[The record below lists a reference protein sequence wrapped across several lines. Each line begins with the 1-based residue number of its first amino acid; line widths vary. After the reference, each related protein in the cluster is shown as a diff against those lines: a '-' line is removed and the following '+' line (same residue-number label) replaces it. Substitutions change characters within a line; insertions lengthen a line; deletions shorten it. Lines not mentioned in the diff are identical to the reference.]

1 MNIKELDDSLINE
14 AIRAKGPNFDLLKNA
29 DPMQQE
35 IIKKTQMG
43 IALSQQ
49 KNGLKVSTTST
60 GKDIVDSQLKSRVDQ
75 FDKERAETILKSDHI
90 VEEYNLWIE
99 GQIDK
104 IMTSFNKY
112 LNINRVYNINRE
124 AINGSITLASD
135 LAREL
140 YHGGIPENKIRDY
153 LKGTFFYQTEDPEEI
168 KHLLTARLNY
178 CKKITSLL
186 QQMLT
191 NNYKILGLTES
202 EMKMYTDD
210 LNNSPRSVR
219 DLRLLIIKNKDK
231 FITNNGECI
240 DLTPLGFGKIFIT
253 SVHRKDLLGSLSLLE
268 DPDDQNSN
276 TNFSGAIDRFLQKAM
291 IYECVVLAH
300 GADMTKLG
308 YNINARI
315 NDYIVDKAEKNEKNQ
330 TVMKGKLPKYTN
342 YGKAENKGNLLR
354 KRWMMQPIR
363 SDKSGYFTDMSAFM
377 RQLIKEGYKK
387 ILIAACNPGSHKLD
401 KDIMETPGVTINYSD
416 FSNLMENG
424 TGYDDY
430 DYDLLNDMDMS
441 IYDGEQEL
449 IQLAESYGL
458 NYYDIDIDNMVIN
471 ESIKDTIKT
480 YAHKVVSFI
489 IGLFKKAWE
498 FLKGIVNNLKERFS
512 KLKSAKSKK
521 KINISLAL
529 TEAAQNKKFTIDS
542 TDDLK
547 KLVTQSCNS
556 IQKELQKRQKDQI
569 NISRKLEMMT
579 SKIKET
585 PQKESFE
592 YTDDLVEFLGYNKLS
607 TLDILTNISENK
619 LAAIDRKKLP
629 DSVFGVPEKRKFP
642 LNDRAHVIAAIKFF
656 NRADDED
663 KEYLAKRI
671 KAAMKKYNISDDK
684 IGKKNELRKYL
695 NLEESADYY
704 DEFAIMEECVCSTTL
719 NKSYSDINI
728 DKSLFNIEESIEYC
742 KDEDGIFIFNEDTK
756 YRTSSFKE
764 PDDIPEEMIEYIKN
778 K

>member
-140 YHGGIPENKIRDY
+140 YRGGVPENKIRDY

-191 NNYKILGLTES
+191 NNYKILGLTEN

-240 DLTPLGFGKIFIT
+240 DLTSLGFGKIFIT
-253 SVHRKDLLGSLSLLE
+253 TTHRKDLIGALSLQE
-268 DPDDQNSN
+268 DPESGTN
-276 TNFSGAIDRFLQKAM
+276 TNFSAAIDSFLQKAM
-291 IYECVVLAH
+291 IYECVVLSH
-300 GADMTKLG
+300 GADMTRLG

-315 NDYIVDKAEKNEKNQ
+315 NDYIVDKSEKKSDFI
-330 TVMKGKLPKYTN
+330 KGKLPKFTN
-342 YGKAENKGNLLR
+342 YDKAENKGNLLR

-363 SDKSGYFTDMSAFM
+363 SDKSGYFTDMSAFI

-401 KDIMETPGVTINYSD
+401 KDIMDTPGVTINYSD

-498 FLKGIVNNLKERFS
+498 FLKRIVNNLKERFS

-585 PQKESFE
+585 SQKESFE

-695 NLEESADYY
+695 NLEESVDYY

-719 NKSYSDINI
+719 NKSYLDINI
-728 DKSLFNIEESIEYC
+728 DKYLFNIEESIEYC

>member
-1 MNIKELDDSLINE
+1 
-14 AIRAKGPNFDLLKNA
+14 
-29 DPMQQE
+29 
-35 IIKKTQMG
+35 
-43 IALSQQ
+43 
-49 KNGLKVSTTST
+49 
-60 GKDIVDSQLKSRVDQ
+60 
-75 FDKERAETILKSDHI
+75 
-90 VEEYNLWIE
+90 
-99 GQIDK
+99 
-104 IMTSFNKY
+104 MTSFNKRFN
-112 LNINRVYNINRE
+112 LNGVYNINRE
-124 AINGSITLASD
+124 AINGSISIASD

-191 NNYKILGLTES
+191 NNYKILGLTEN

-210 LNNSPRSVR
+210 LNNSPKSVR

-240 DLTPLGFGKIFIT
+240 DLTSLGFGKIFIT
-253 SVHRKDLLGSLSLLE
+253 TTHRKDLIGALSLQE
-268 DPDDQNSN
+268 DPESGTN
-276 TNFSGAIDRFLQKAM
+276 TNFSTAIDSFLQKAM
-291 IYECVVLAH
+291 IYECVVLSH
-300 GADMTKLG
+300 GADMTRLG

-315 NDYIVDKAEKNEKNQ
+315 NDYIVDKAEKQ
-330 TVMKGKLPKYTN
+330 QPDFIKGKLPKFTN
-342 YGKAENKGNLLR
+342 YDKAENKGNLLR

-363 SDKSGYFTDMSAFM
+363 SDKSGYFTDMSAFI

-401 KDIMETPGVTINYSD
+401 KDIMDTPGVTINYSD
-416 FSNLMENG
+416 FSNLIENG

-441 IYDGEQEL
+441 IYDGEQEI

-498 FLKGIVNNLKERFS
+498 FLKRIVNNLKERFS

-585 PQKESFE
+585 SQKESFE

-629 DSVFGVPEKRKFP
+629 DSAFGVPEKRKFP

-704 DEFAIMEECVCSTTL
+704 DEFAIMEECVCSTAL

-728 DKSLFNIEESIEYC
+728 DKYLFNIEESIEYC

>member
-1 MNIKELDDSLINE
+1 MD
-14 AIRAKGPNFDLLKNA
+14 
-29 DPMQQE
+29 
-35 IIKKTQMG
+35 
-43 IALSQQ
+43 
-49 KNGLKVSTTST
+49 
-60 GKDIVDSQLKSRVDQ
+60 
-75 FDKERAETILKSDHI
+75 
-90 VEEYNLWIE
+90 
-99 GQIDK
+99 
-104 IMTSFNKY
+104 
-112 LNINRVYNINRE
+112 
-124 AINGSITLASD
+124 
-135 LAREL
+135 
-140 YHGGIPENKIRDY
+140 
-153 LKGTFFYQTEDPEEI
+153 
-168 KHLLTARLNY
+168 
-178 CKKITSLL
+178 
-186 QQMLT
+186 
-191 NNYKILGLTES
+191 
-202 EMKMYTDD
+202 
-210 LNNSPRSVR
+210 
-219 DLRLLIIKNKDK
+219 
-231 FITNNGECI
+231 
-240 DLTPLGFGKIFIT
+240 
-253 SVHRKDLLGSLSLLE
+253 
-268 DPDDQNSN
+268 
-276 TNFSGAIDRFLQKAM
+276 
-291 IYECVVLAH
+291 
-300 GADMTKLG
+300 
-308 YNINARI
+308 
-315 NDYIVDKAEKNEKNQ
+315 
-330 TVMKGKLPKYTN
+330 
-342 YGKAENKGNLLR
+342 
-354 KRWMMQPIR
+354 
-363 SDKSGYFTDMSAFM
+363 
-377 RQLIKEGYKK
+377 
-387 ILIAACNPGSHKLD
+387 
-401 KDIMETPGVTINYSD
+401 TPGVTINYSD

-471 ESIKDTIKT
+471 ESIKDTIRT

-498 FLKGIVNNLKERFS
+498 FLKRIVNNLKERFS

-585 PQKESFE
+585 SQKESFE

-629 DSVFGVPEKRKFP
+629 DSAFGIPEKRKFP

-695 NLEESADYY
+695 NLKESADYY
-704 DEFAIMEECVCSTTL
+704 DEFAIMEECVCSTAL

-728 DKSLFNIEESIEYC
+728 DKYLFNIEESIEYC

>member
-124 AINGSITLASD
+124 AINGSIAIASD

-140 YHGGIPENKIRDY
+140 YHGGVPENKIRDY

-168 KHLLTARLNY
+168 KHLLTARLKY

-191 NNYKILGLTES
+191 NNYKILGLTEN

-240 DLTPLGFGKIFIT
+240 DLTSLGFGKIFIT
-253 SVHRKDLLGSLSLLE
+253 TTHRKDLVATLSLQE
-268 DPDDQNSN
+268 DPEDSGAN
-276 TNFSGAIDRFLQKAM
+276 TNFSAAIDMFLQKAM
-291 IYECVVLAH
+291 IYECVVLSH

-308 YNINARI
+308 YNINARV
-315 NDYIVDKAEKNEKNQ
+315 NDYIVDKTEKNQ

-363 SDKSGYFTDMSAFM
+363 SDKSGYFTDMSAFI

-401 KDIMETPGVTINYSD
+401 KDIMDTPGVTINYSD

-498 FLKGIVNNLKERFS
+498 FLKRIVNNLKERFS

-585 PQKESFE
+585 SQKESFE

-629 DSVFGVPEKRKFP
+629 DSAFGVPEKRKFP

-704 DEFAIMEECVCSTTL
+704 DEFAIMEECVCSTAL
-719 NKSYSDINI
+719 NKLYSDINI

>member
-49 KNGLKVSTTST
+49 KNGLKLSTTST

-124 AINGSITLASD
+124 ALNGSIAVASD

-140 YHGGIPENKIRDY
+140 YHGGVPENKIRDY

-168 KHLLTARLNY
+168 KHLLTARLKY

-191 NNYKILGLTES
+191 NNYKILGLTEN

-240 DLTPLGFGKIFIT
+240 DLTSLGFGKIFIT
-253 SVHRKDLLGSLSLLE
+253 TTHRKDLVATLSLQE
-268 DPDDQNSN
+268 DPEDSGAN
-276 TNFSGAIDRFLQKAM
+276 TNFSAAIDMFLQKAM
-291 IYECVVLAH
+291 IYECVVLSH

-308 YNINARI
+308 YNINARV
-315 NDYIVDKAEKNEKNQ
+315 NDYIVDKTEKNQ

-401 KDIMETPGVTINYSD
+401 KDIMDTPGVTINYSD

-498 FLKGIVNNLKERFS
+498 FLKRIVNNLKERFS

-585 PQKESFE
+585 SQKESFE

-629 DSVFGVPEKRKFP
+629 DSAFGVPEKRKFP

-663 KEYLAKRI
+663 KEYLAKKI

-719 NKSYSDINI
+719 NKPYSDINI
-728 DKSLFNIEESIEYC
+728 DKSIFNIEESIKYC